1 MAARKRKKATK
12 AKKHCKKGVTRAG
25 KCRKVKCKRGLT
37 KRGTCR
43 KSGKRKAH

>member
-12 AKKHCKKGVTRAG
+12 KHCKNGATRAG
-25 KCRKVKCKRGLT
+25 KCRKRKCPRGLT

-43 KSGKRKAH
+43 KSGKKRKSR